1 VRGAADLENSPWV
14 QAAAAAWRYSALSC
28 VVEETSTVTS
38 QEAVLCARHRDAT
51 GLVAL
56 RWVLLVIAL
65 KCALTF
71 AVAGR
76 YGWHRDELYYAV
88 AGRHLQGGY
97 VEFPPLTAL
106 LAALARVLFGLSLV
120 GLRAF
125 TILAAAGTLL
135 VGVLVARELG
145 ATRRAQTLAAVL
157 IAFSPGTL
165 ATNWLFQPVVFD
177 QLATMIVLW
186 LALRLALGRGS
197 WPLLGLAAGIGLETK
212 YTLAVVLLF
221 LVATFLVW
229 RRDVLSARGL
239 TTAVA
244 IAASLMVPNLVW
256 EAGHGWTSVH
266 FFLHPPPSGSD
277 EMRPQFI
284 ANLFLLTL
292 VGVPV
297 AIAGVVSL
305 IRDRAVR
312 PLGWTIVATVLAYF
326 VLGGK
331 SYYALPVVVFALAV
345 GAIPLDRRLT
355 PRRLRIA
362 AVVFVAVDLVV
373 LPILL
378 PVLPLRT
385 AERHG
390 VISARGDYQS
400 EIGWPTYVRQV
411 ERLAGGA
418 DVIVA
423 SNYGEAG
430 ALELFGHGL
439 PPVASVDVTM
449 RYWRP
454 KVHGRR
460 ALLVGYTRRAAD
472 FCAGYRRVA
481 RIATPHGSDER
492 GEPIA
497 RCTLDG
503 TIAHVWPRIVATSDY
518 TRY

>member
-1 VRGAADLENSPWV
+1 VTTGDARLRSRQRDEAGVL
-14 QAAAAAWRYSALSC
+14 ALGSVLA
-28 VVEETSTVTS
+28 VV
-38 QEAVLCARHRDAT
+38 
-51 GLVAL
+51 
-56 RWVLLVIAL
+56 AL

-88 AGRHLQGGY
+88 AGLHLQGGY
-97 VEFPPLTAL
+97 VEFPPVTAL
-106 LAALARVLFGLSLV
+106 LAALARVLFGWSLV

-125 TILAAAGTLL
+125 TILAAAGTVL
-135 VGVLVARELG
+135 VGALVARELG

-157 IAFSPGTL
+157 IAFCPGML
-165 ATNWLFQPVVFD
+165 ATNWLFQPVAFD
-177 QLATMIVLW
+177 QLTTTIVLW

-212 YTLAVVLLF
+212 YTLAVVLVL
-221 LVATFLVW
+221 LIATFLVW
-229 RRDVLSARGL
+229 RRDALSAAGL
-239 TTAVA
+239 SLAAA
-244 IAASLMVPNLVW
+244 IAVVVLVPNLVW
-256 EAGHGWTSVH
+256 EAGHHWTSVH
-266 FFLHPPPSGSD
+266 FFLSPPPSGSD
-277 EMRPQFI
+277 ETRPQFI
-284 ANLFLLTL
+284 GNLLLVVL
-292 VGVPV
+292 VAVPV

-305 IRDRAVR
+305 IRDRALR
-312 PLGWTIVATVLAYF
+312 PLGWTIVGTVLAYF

-331 SYYALPVVVFALAV
+331 SYYALPVVVLALAA
-345 GAIPLDRRLT
+345 GSIPLDRWLT
-355 PRRLRIA
+355 PKRLGIA
-362 AVVFVAVDLVV
+362 GAVFVAVDLVA
-373 LPILL
+373 LPNLL

-400 EIGWPTYVRQV
+400 EIGWPDYVRQV

-423 SNYGEAG
+423 ANYGEAG

-439 PPVASVDVTM
+439 PPVASADVTM

-454 KVHGRR
+454 AVTGRR
-460 ALLVGYTRRAAD
+460 ALLVGYSRRAAD
-472 FCAGYRRVA
+472 FCVGYRLVA
-481 RIATPHGSDER
+481 RIDTPRGSDER

-497 RCTLDG
+497 RCTLEG
-503 TIAHVWPRIVATSDY
+503 SLAHVWPRIIATSDY